1 MGLGIMIWW
10 GLKEIFSD
18 RRFLLSVI
26 IGMLISLFTI
36 PLLMDAVG
44 RFKEGNLLSAL
55 PISEKMVK
63 IAVVGEH
70 PLIAELENNSMVEVV
85 RTDEATA
92 LELLKEG
99 KVHGV
104 FIVNSTSG
112 SFIGRGIPLS
122 NLAESA
128 VKDAVDKFFRK
139 DSKPLFNLQSDLG
152 LEELL
157 RSLLAPFLMLT
168 PLFIWSLPIIQSV
181 AYERENKVVEVIFAS
196 PTRRAEVLA
205 SKVLSN
211 LIFAMVLGAVWMLL
225 VPFFGLHFS
234 NSLGVYIILVS
245 MALLVIVMNALV
257 SSIASNAN
265 EATLAS
271 SISSTIII
279 TLFFSI
285 AILKVFPATEMAAK
299 LSPATYIAEQ
309 VSGEATP
316 FPFNLMLVMYIISA
330 TAFLLA
336 LSAFSTE
343 AFAFSLKPG
352 LNQLYEGML
361 EILHSKMKAAFAMGF
376 VAFSITLPVELVA
389 IGLTFFII
397 GPSAFLLL
405 LSATAAEE
413 GLKAVALNVL
423 KPKKLNEGAALGA
436 LVGLAFGIS
445 ESLLLA
451 PVLEL
456 MILVRIVPIL
466 VHTVCSS
473 IVGAGYAKK
482 YFALSIILA
491 ILLHM
496 SYNLYLIRQAMG
508 MQ

>member
-1 MGLGIMIWW
+1 MTWW

-26 IGMLISLFTI
+26 VGMLISLFTI
-36 PLLMDAVG
+36 PLLMEAVG

-70 PLIAELENNSMVEVV
+70 PLISELQENSMVEVV
-85 RTDEATA
+85 RGDEATA
-92 LELLKEG
+92 LRLLNEG

-112 SFIGRGIPLS
+112 KFIGRGIPLS

-128 VKDAVDKFFRK
+128 VKDAVDKFVRK
-139 DSKPLFNLQSDLG
+139 DNKLLFNLKSDFG

-181 AYERENKVVEVIFAS
+181 AYERENKVVEVLFAA
-196 PTRRAEVLA
+196 PTRRVEVLA

-211 LIFAMVLGAVWMLL
+211 LIFAMLLGAVWMIL
-225 VPFFGLHFS
+225 VPFFGLYFS
-234 NSLGVYIILVS
+234 NPIGVYVILIS
-245 MALLVIVMNALV
+245 MALLVITMNALV

-279 TLFFSI
+279 TLFFSV
-285 AILKVFPATEMAAK
+285 AILKVFPSTEIAAK

-309 VSGEATP
+309 VSGGGTP
-316 FPFNLMLVMYIISA
+316 FPFNLMLVVYIISA

-336 LSAFSTE
+336 LSTFSTE
-343 AFAFSLKPG
+343 AFTFSLKPG
-352 LNQLYEGML
+352 LSQLYEGML
-361 EILHSKMKAAFAMGF
+361 EILRSKNRAAFAMGF
-376 VAFSITLPVELVA
+376 VAFSVTMPIELVA
-389 IGLTFFII
+389 IGLTFFIM
-397 GPSAFLLL
+397 GPSVGLLL
-405 LSATAAEE
+405 LSVTATEE
-413 GLKAVALNVL
+413 GLKAIALKVL
-423 KPKKLNEGAALGA
+423 KPKELFEGAVLGA
-436 LVGLAFGIS
+436 LVGLAFGVS

-451 PVLEL
+451 PVIEM
-456 MILVRIVPIL
+456 MILIRIIPIF
-466 VHTVCSS
+466 VHTICSG
-473 IVGAGYAKK
+473 IVGAGYARRH
-482 YFALSIILA
+482 FTLSIILA
-491 ILLHM
+491 ILLHL
-496 SYNLYLIRQAMG
+496 SYNFYLVSHFW
-508 MQ
+508 

>member
-1 MGLGIMIWW
+1 MTWW

-18 RRFLLSVI
+18 KRFLLSVLV
-26 IGMLISLFTI
+26 GMLISLFTI
-36 PLLMDAVG
+36 PLLMDAVS

-70 PLIAELENNSMVEVV
+70 PIIAELEKNSMVEVV
-85 RTDEATA
+85 KTDEETA
-92 LELLKEG
+92 LELLGEG

-104 FIVNSTSG
+104 FIVNSTG
-112 SFIGRGIPLS
+112 GHFIGRGVPLS

-128 VKDAVDKFFRK
+128 VKDAVDKVLRK
-139 DSKPLFNLQSDLG
+139 DNQPLFNLKSDLG
-152 LEELL
+152 LEDLL

-168 PLFIWSLPIIQSV
+168 PLFIWALPVIQSV
-181 AYERENKVVEVIFAS
+181 AYERENRVAEVVFAS
-196 PTRRAEVLA
+196 PVRRVEVLA

-211 LIFAMVLGAVWMLL
+211 LIFAMLLGALWMYL
-225 VPFFGLHFS
+225 VPFFGLSFS
-234 NSLGVYIILVS
+234 NPLGVYVILIS

-257 SSIASNAN
+257 SSLASNAN

-271 SISSTIII
+271 SISSTMII

-285 AILKVFPATEMAAK
+285 AILKVFPQTEIAAK

-309 VSGEATP
+309 VSGKVTP
-316 FPFNLMLVMYIISA
+316 FPFNLMLVIYIISA

-352 LNQLYEGML
+352 LSQLYEGML
-361 EILHSKMKAAFAMGF
+361 EILRSKERAAFAMGF

-389 IGLTFFII
+389 IGLTFFVI

-413 GLKAVALNVL
+413 GLKSVAVNVL
-423 KPKKLNEGAALGA
+423 KPGELREGAMLGA
-436 LVGLAFGIS
+436 LVGLAFGVS

-451 PVLEL
+451 PVVEVIL
-456 MILVRIVPIL
+456 LVRVVPIL
-466 VHTVCSS
+466 VHTVCSG
-473 IVGAGYAKK
+473 IVGVGYAKK
-482 YFALSIILA
+482 QFALSIILA
-491 ILLHM
+491 VVLHM
-496 SYNLYLIRQAMG
+496 SYNLYLIRQIMV
-508 MQ
+508 MR

>member
-1 MGLGIMIWW
+1 MGLGIMTWW

-26 IGMLISLFTI
+26 VGMLISLLTI
-36 PLLMDAVG
+36 PLLMEAVG
-44 RFKEGNLLSAL
+44 RFKEGNLLSAM

-63 IAVVGEH
+63 VAVVGEH
-70 PLIAELENNSMVEVV
+70 PLISELEKNSMVEVV
-85 RTDEATA
+85 KVDEGTA
-92 LELLKEG
+92 MKLLGEG

-104 FIVNSTSG
+104 FIVNSTAG
-112 SFIGRGIPLS
+112 RFIGRGIPLS

-128 VKDAVDKFFRK
+128 VKDAVDKFVRK
-139 DSKPLFNLQSDLG
+139 DNKNLFNLKSDLG

-168 PLFIWSLPIIQSV
+168 PLFIWALPVIQSV
-181 AYERENKVVEVIFAS
+181 AYERENRVVEVLFAA
-196 PTRRAEVLA
+196 PTRRFDVLF

-211 LIFAMVLGAVWMLL
+211 FIFAMLLGAIWMYL

-234 NSLGVYIILVS
+234 NPLGVYIILVS
-245 MALLVIVMNALV
+245 MALLIIVMNALV

-271 SISSTIII
+271 SISSTVII

-285 AILKVFPATEMAAK
+285 AILKVFPQTEIVAR

-309 VSGEATP
+309 VSGGATP
-316 FPFNLMLVMYIISA
+316 FPFNLMLIIYIITA

-352 LNQLYEGML
+352 LSQLYEGML
-361 EILHSKMKAAFAMGF
+361 EILRSRSRAAFAMGF
-376 VAFSITLPVELVA
+376 VAFSITMPVELVA

-397 GPSAFLLL
+397 GPSVLLLL
-405 LSATAAEE
+405 LSVTLVEE
-413 GLKAVALNVL
+413 GLKALAANVL
-423 KPKKLNEGAALGA
+423 KPSELKEGALLGA
-436 LVGLAFGIS
+436 LVGLAFGVS

-451 PVLEL
+451 PVIE
-456 MILVRIVPIL
+456 MMVIVRVVPIL
-466 VHTVCSS
+466 VHIVCSS
-473 IVGAGYAKK
+473 ISGAGYAKRQ
-482 YFALSIILA
+482 FALG
-491 ILLHM
+491 ILLAVALHL
-496 SYNLYLIRQAMG
+496 SYNIYLVG
-508 MQ
+508 NFWW

>member
-1 MGLGIMIWW
+1 MGISIMTWW

-18 RRFLLSVI
+18 RRFLLSVMV
-26 IGMLISLFTI
+26 GMLISLFTI

-63 IAVVGEH
+63 IAVAGEH
-70 PLIAELENNSMVEVV
+70 PLIAELENNSMAEVV
-85 RTDEATA
+85 RTDEETA
-92 LELLKEG
+92 FKLLSEG
-99 KVHGV
+99 RVHGV

-112 SFIGRGIPLS
+112 RFIGRGIPLS

-128 VKDAVDKFFRK
+128 VKDAVDKFVRK
-139 DSKPLFNLQSDLG
+139 DNKPLFNLKSDLG

-168 PLFIWSLPIIQSV
+168 PLFIWSLPVIQSV
-181 AYERENKVVEVIFAS
+181 AYERENKVVEVIFAA
-196 PTRRAEVLA
+196 PARRVEVLA

-211 LIFAMVLGAVWMLL
+211 LIFAMLLGAIWMLL
-225 VPFFGLHFS
+225 IPFFGLHFS
-234 NSLGVYIILVS
+234 NPVGVYIILIS

-285 AILKVFPATEMAAK
+285 AILKVFPATEIAAK

-309 VSGEATP
+309 VSGGATP
-316 FPFNLMLVMYIISA
+316 FPFDLMLVIYIISA

-361 EILHSKMKAAFAMGF
+361 EILRSKERAAFAMGF
-376 VAFSITLPVELVA
+376 VAFSITLPVELAA
-389 IGLTFFII
+389 IGLTFFLI

-413 GLKAVALNVL
+413 GLKAVAVNVL
-423 KPKKLNEGAALGA
+423 KPKEAGEGAVLGA
-436 LVGLAFGIS
+436 LVGLAFGVS

-451 PVLEL
+451 PVFEL
-456 MILVRIVPIL
+456 MVLIRVVPIV
-466 VHTVCSS
+466 VHAACSS
-473 IVGAGYAKK
+473 IVGAGYAKR
-482 YFALSIILA
+482 YFAVSVILA

-496 SYNLYLIRQAMG
+496 GYNLYLIRQLRVFP
-508 MQ
+508 

>member
-1 MGLGIMIWW
+1 MGLGVMTWW
-10 GLKEIFSD
+10 ELKGIFSD

-26 IGMLISLFTI
+26 VGMLISLLTI

-44 RFKEGNLLSAL
+44 RFKEGNLLSAM
-55 PISEKMVK
+55 PISEKLVRV
-63 IAVVGEH
+63 AVVGDS
-70 PLIAELENNSMVEVV
+70 PVIAELENNSMVEVV
-85 RTDEATA
+85 RTDNATA
-92 LELLKEG
+92 FELLDEG

-112 SFIGRGIPLS
+112 NFTGRGIPLS

-139 DSKPLFNLQSDLG
+139 SSAPLFNLKSDLG
-152 LEELL
+152 LEDLL
-157 RSLLAPFLMLT
+157 RGLLAPFLMLT

-196 PTRRAEVLA
+196 PTRRVEVLA

-211 LIFAMVLGAVWMLL
+211 LIFSMVLGVIWMLL
-225 VPFFGLHFS
+225 VPFAGLHFS
-234 NSLGVYIILVS
+234 NPLGVYIVLVS

-271 SISSTIII
+271 SISSTVII

-285 AILKVFPATEMAAK
+285 AILKVFPSTEIAAK
-299 LSPATYIAEQ
+299 LSPATYIADQ
-309 VSGEATP
+309 VDGGTMP
-316 FPFNLMLVMYIISA
+316 FPTTLMFVVYIISA

-343 AFAFSLKPG
+343 SFAFSLKPG
-352 LNQLYEGML
+352 LNQLYEGMM
-361 EILHSKMKAAFAMGF
+361 EILRDKKEAAFAMGF
-376 VAFSITLPVELVA
+376 VAFSITLPFELVA
-389 IGLTFFII
+389 IGLTFFLI
-397 GPSAFLLL
+397 GPSVFLLL

-413 GLKAVALNVL
+413 GLKAIAVNVL
-423 KPKKLNEGAALGA
+423 KPKRIEEGAVLGA
-436 LVGLAFGIS
+436 LVGLAFGVS

-451 PVLEL
+451 PVFEL
-456 MILVRIVPIL
+456 MLLIRIVPIL

-473 IVGAGYAKK
+473 IVGAGYSKK
-482 YFALSIILA
+482 YFAVSIILA
-491 ILLHM
+491 ITLHM
-496 SYNLYLIRQAMG
+496 MYNMYLIRQVMG
-508 MQ
+508 MR